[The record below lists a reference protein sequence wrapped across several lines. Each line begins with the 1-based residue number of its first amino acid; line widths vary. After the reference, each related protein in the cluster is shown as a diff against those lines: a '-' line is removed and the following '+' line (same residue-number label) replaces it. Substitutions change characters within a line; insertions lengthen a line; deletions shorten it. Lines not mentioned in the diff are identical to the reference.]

1 MNKLGFVYLAGAII
15 SEVFGS
21 SMMKITAVNNSKKA
35 IIGVAAGYVLAF
47 YLLSLALLTLPLSF
61 AYAAWS
67 GVGTMLTAIIGF
79 AIFKEEIKATTVIGI
94 IILIIGLILMRV

>member
-1 MNKLGFVYLAGAII
+1 MGLLYLAGAVV

-21 SMMKITAVNNSKKA
+21 SMMKVTADNYSIKA
-35 IIGVAAGYVLAF
+35 ILGILAGYILAF

-61 AYAAWS
+61 VYAAWS
-67 GVGTMLTAIIGF
+67 RAGTMLTAVIGF
-79 AIFKEEIKATTVIGI
+79 AVFKQEMNKMKITGI

>member
-1 MNKLGFVYLAGAII
+1 MNYLGLVYLAGAII

-21 SMMKITAVNNSKKA
+21 SMMKVTAVNNSKKA
-35 IIGVAAGYVLAF
+35 IIGIVAGYALAF
-47 YLLSLALLTLPLSF
+47 YMLSLALLTLPLSF

-79 AIFKEEIKATTVIGI
+79 AIFKEEIRPTTVIGI

>member
-1 MNKLGFVYLAGAII
+1 MGLVYLAGAII

-21 SMMKITAVNNSKKA
+21 SMMKLTAVNNSKKA
-35 IIGVAAGYVLAF
+35 IIGIVAGYIFAF
-47 YLLSLALLTLPLSF
+47 YMLSLALITLPLSF

-79 AIFKEEIKATTVIGI
+79 AVFKEEIRPTTVAGI
-94 IILIIGLILMRV
+94 ILLIIGLILMRV

>member
-1 MNKLGFVYLAGAII
+1 MGLVYLAGAII

-21 SMMKITAVNNSKKA
+21 SMMKVTAVNNSKKA
-35 IIGVAAGYVLAF
+35 IIGIVAGYALAF
-47 YLLSLALLTLPLSF
+47 YMLSLALLTLPLSF

-79 AIFKEEIKATTVIGI
+79 AIFKEEIRPTTVIGI
-94 IILIIGLILMRV
+94 IILIIGLILMRI

>member
-1 MNKLGFVYLAGAII
+1 MGLVYLAGAII

-21 SMMKITAVNNSKKA
+21 SMMKVTAVNNSKKA
-35 IIGVAAGYVLAF
+35 VIGIVAGYALAF
-47 YLLSLALLTLPLSF
+47 YMLSLALLTLPLSF

-79 AIFKEEIKATTVIGI
+79 AIFKEEIRPLTVIGI
-94 IILIIGLILMRV
+94 IILIIGLILMRI

>member
-1 MNKLGFVYLAGAII
+1 MGLVYLAGAIV

-21 SMMKITAVNNSKKA
+21 SMMKVTAVNNSKKA
-35 IIGVAAGYVLAF
+35 IIGIVAGYALAF
-47 YLLSLALLTLPLSF
+47 YMLSLALLTLPLSF

-79 AIFKEEIKATTVIGI
+79 AIFKEEIRPTTVIGI
-94 IILIIGLILMRV
+94 IILIIGLILMRI

>member
-1 MNKLGFVYLAGAII
+1 MGLVYLAGAII

-21 SMMKITAVNNSKKA
+21 SMMKVTAVSNSKKA
-35 IIGVAAGYVLAF
+35 IIGIVAGYALAF
-47 YLLSLALLTLPLSF
+47 YMLSLALLTLPLSF

-79 AIFKEEIKATTVIGI
+79 AIFKEEIRPTTVIGI

>member
-1 MNKLGFVYLAGAII
+1 MGFIYLSGAII

-21 SMMKITAVNNSKKA
+21 SMMKVTAVNNSKKA
-35 IIGVAAGYVLAF
+35 IIGIVGGYVLAF

-79 AIFKEEIKATTVIGI
+79 AIFKEEIKSATVIGI
-94 IILIIGLILMRV
+94 IILIIGLILMRI

>member
-1 MNKLGFVYLAGAII
+1 MGFLYLGGAII

-21 SMMKITAVNNSKKA
+21 SMMKVTAVNNSKKA
-35 IIGVAAGYVLAF
+35 IIGIVSGYVLAF

-79 AIFKEEIKATTVIGI
+79 AIFKEEIRTTTVIGI
-94 IILIIGLILMRV
+94 IILIVGLILMRI

>member
-1 MNKLGFVYLAGAII
+1 MGFIYLAGAIV

-21 SMMKITAVNNSKKA
+21 SMLKITAVNNSKKA
-35 IIGVAAGYVLAF
+35 IIGIIAGYVFAF
-47 YLLSLALLTLPLSF
+47 YMLSLALITLPLSF

-79 AIFKEEIKATTVIGI
+79 AIFKEEIKPTVVLGI
-94 IILIIGLILMRV
+94 IILIVGLILMRI

>member
-1 MNKLGFVYLAGAII
+1 MGLVYLAGAII

-21 SMMKITAVNNSKKA
+21 SMMKVTAVNNSKKA
-35 IIGVAAGYVLAF
+35 IIGIAAGYIFAF
-47 YLLSLALLTLPLSF
+47 YMLSLALITLPLSF

-79 AIFKEEIKATTVIGI
+79 AIFKEEIRPTTVIGI
-94 IILIIGLILMRV
+94 IILIIGLILMRI

>member
-1 MNKLGFVYLAGAII
+1 MGLVYLMGAII

-35 IIGVAAGYVLAF
+35 IIGIIAGYVLAF
-47 YLLSLALLTLPLSF
+47 YMLSLALITLPLSF

-67 GVGTMLTAIIGF
+67 GIGTMLTAIIGF
-79 AIFKEEIKATTVIGI
+79 AIFKEEIRTTTVTGI
-94 IILIIGLILMRV
+94 IILIIGLIMMRV

>member
-1 MNKLGFVYLAGAII
+1 MGLVYLAGAIV

-21 SMMKITAVNNSKKA
+21 SMMKVTAVNNSKKA
-35 IIGVAAGYVLAF
+35 IIGIVAGYALAF
-47 YLLSLALLTLPLSF
+47 YMLSLALLTLPLSF

-79 AIFKEEIKATTVIGI
+79 TIFKEEIRPATVIGI
-94 IILIIGLILMRV
+94 IILIIGLILMRI

>member
-1 MNKLGFVYLAGAII
+1 MGLLYLAGAVV

-21 SMMKITAVNNSKKA
+21 SMMKVTTDNYSIKA
-35 IIGVAAGYVLAF
+35 ILGILAGYILAF

-67 GVGTMLTAIIGF
+67 GAETMLTAVIGF
-79 AIFKEEIKATTVIGI
+79 AVFKQE
-94 IILIIGLILMRV
+94 

>member
-1 MNKLGFVYLAGAII
+1 MGLLYLAGAII

-21 SMMKITAVNNSKKA
+21 SMMNVTAVNNSKKA
-35 IIGVAAGYVLAF
+35 IIGIVVGYTLAF
-47 YLLSLALLTLPLSF
+47 YMLSLALLTLPLSF

-79 AIFKEEIKATTVIGI
+79 VLFKEEANPATVIGI
-94 IILIIGLILMRV
+94 IILIIGLVLMRI

>member
-1 MNKLGFVYLAGAII
+1 MGLVYLAGAII

-21 SMMKITAVNNSKKA
+21 SMMKVTAVNNSKKA
-35 IIGVAAGYVLAF
+35 IIGIVAGYALAF
-47 YLLSLALLTLPLSF
+47 YMLSLALLTLPLSF

-79 AIFKEEIKATTVIGI
+79 AIFREEIRTTTVIGI
-94 IILIIGLILMRV
+94 IILIIGLILMRI

>member
-1 MNKLGFVYLAGAII
+1 MGFVYLAGAII

-21 SMMKITAVNNSKKA
+21 SMMKVTAVNNSKKA
-35 IIGVAAGYVLAF
+35 IIGIVAGYALAF
-47 YLLSLALLTLPLSF
+47 YMLSLALLTLPLSF

-79 AIFKEEIKATTVIGI
+79 AIFKEEIRPATVIGI
-94 IILIIGLILMRV
+94 IILIIGLILMRI

>member
-1 MNKLGFVYLAGAII
+1 MGLVYLAGAIV

-21 SMMKITAVNNSKKA
+21 SMMKVTAVSNSKKA
-35 IIGVAAGYVLAF
+35 IIGIVAGYALAF
-47 YLLSLALLTLPLSF
+47 YMLSLALLTLPLSF

-67 GVGTMLTAIIGF
+67 GVGTMLTGIIGF
-79 AIFKEEIKATTVIGI
+79 AIFKEEIRPATVIGI